1 MIERTIMDRVYC
13 HVKYMCE
20 MLMSKIGARLMSCD
34 SQQRVT
40 IGAEKADNSK
50 VIFSSRATTG

>member
-1 MIERTIMDRVYC
+1 MDRVYC

-50 VIFSSRATTG
+50 VIFSSQATTG